1 MGILD
6 RVGLP
11 SLTPTLFKYKC
22 ILTISPDYKR
32 GSQNVTLFSLFPTD
46 LALLL
51 PPATLAALANGWLR
65 EDCPGLNYAALV
77 AGAAP
82 SQAVLWTKSPGVLAG
97 RPFFDAIF
105 AWVSCQ
111 VSWLLPEGSKLVP
124 VAKVAEVWGPA
135 HCLLMGERVALNTL
149 ARCNKV
155 ASSAAAA
162 VEAARGAGW
171 AGHMEDHTR
180 LPAGREIQTPSG
192 WSHLAPLR
200 PGRAGDGEGQPCRGS
215 WCCKKGMCRLSPCPA
230 SAPALPSI
238 RDPGEE

>member
-82 SQAVLWTKSPGVLAG
+82 RRRCCGPNPLGYWLGGLSLMQSLPGSVARSPG
-97 RPFFDAIF
+97 
-105 AWVSCQ
+105 
-111 VSWLLPEGSKLVP
+111 
-124 VAKVAEVWGPA
+124 
-135 HCLLMGERVALNTL
+135 
-149 ARCNKV
+149 
-155 ASSAAAA
+155 SS
-162 VEAARGAGW
+162 
-171 AGHMEDHTR
+171 
-180 LPAGREIQTPSG
+180 
-192 WSHLAPLR
+192 LR
-200 PGRAGDGEGQPCRGS
+200 DQS
-215 WCCKKGMCRLSPCPA
+215 WCLWPRWLRSG
-230 SAPALPSI
+230 ALPTAC
-238 RDPGEE
+238 